1 MSNTEPFV
9 TVFEGNGIT
18 AEMEAQSIHALL
30 ESSGIESLVVR
41 ANVTELPIG
50 TVELR
55 VVGSQADKALEI
67 IKAARK
73 GGRKAAEEA
82 EAETE
87 I

>member
-30 ESSGIESLVVR
+30 ESSGVQSLLVR

-50 TVELR
+50 TVEVR
-55 VVGSQADKALEI
+55 VVGSQAEKAAEI
-67 IKAARK
+67 IEAGLE
-73 GGRKAAEEA
+73 GGPEAAEEA

>member
-30 ESSGIESLVVR
+30 ESSGVQSLLVR

-50 TVELR
+50 TVEVR
-55 VVGSQADKALEI
+55 VVGSQADKAVEI

-73 GGRKAAEEA
+73 GGRQAAAEA

>member
-30 ESSGIESLVVR
+30 ESSGIESLLVR
-41 ANVTELPIG
+41 ENVTELPVG
-50 TVELR
+50 NVDVR
-55 VVGSQADKALEI
+55 VVGSQAERAFEI
-67 IKAARK
+67 IKAGRA
-73 GGRKAAEEA
+73 GGPEAADEA

>member
-50 TVELR
+50 TVEVR
-55 VVGSQADKALEI
+55 VIRSQAEKALEF
-67 IKAARK
+67 IKAAQK
-73 GGRKAAEEA
+73 GGRQAAAEA

>member
-18 AEMEAQSIHALL
+18 AEMEAQSIHGLL
-30 ESSGIESLVVR
+30 ESSGVESLVVR
-41 ANVTELPIG
+41 ENVTELPVG
-50 TVELR
+50 TVEVR
-55 VVGSQADKALEI
+55 VVGSQAEKAFEI
-67 IKAARK
+67 IKAAKK
-73 GGRKAAEEA
+73 GGRQAAAEA